1 MHYSIY
7 LLKKQNIK
15 KMKHFKIKKNTVII
29 LLIGTIFLSFS
40 FKSKFFEVA
49 KQIEI
54 YNSLFKELNMYYVDE
69 INPAELT
76 DKAIKN
82 TLKDL
87 DPYTNFYN
95 AQDVEDARIKREG
108 EYAGMGV
115 SVYYTPQGIQI
126 KEVYK
131 GFSGDKAALKAGDM
145 IISVDG
151 QSLKNMERDQLSMFL
166 KGTPNTTVIVE
177 IDRQGKIITKELKR
191 EKVVINPVP
200 FFEMIDSVTGYIT
213 LTRFN
218 NRAASEVKKAFKALQ
233 KKGMKKLVF
242 DLRSN
247 PGGSLMESINISNFF
262 LPKGQTVVTTKAKI
276 KKWSNTYRTSN
287 NPLDLEIPIVVLVN
301 GSSASA
307 SEIVSGSLQDYDR
320 AVIMGQRSFGKGLV
334 QRQKELTYGTQLKLT
349 ISKYY
354 TPSGRCI
361 QELDYTNRNDKTGEV
376 PKFSD
381 RGINEFKTAN
391 GRTVYDGGG
400 VMPDVEIEQSK
411 KTEATKGLLR
421 SKAIFNF
428 ATDYYYKNPLK
439 VDKDNYQFK
448 TSDFK
453 IFTSF
458 LKTDT
463 TFVTE
468 QERLFKK
475 AYLSSENKS
484 ITKEYEKITS
494 KLFEDKVN
502 QISKN
507 QDIIIDILQDEI
519 LKKYYYKE
527 DVYQHH
533 LKNDKTISEA
543 VQLLKNQDKY
553 NQILS
558 AK

>member
-1 MHYSIY
+1 MKKYKRSKKIIGV
-7 LLKKQNIK
+7 LLVA
-15 KMKHFKIKKNTVII
+15 TI
-29 LLIGTIFLSFS
+29 LLSFS
-40 FKSKFFEVA
+40 FKSNFFEVA

-69 INPAELT
+69 INPADLT
-76 DKAIKN
+76 DKVIKN

-95 AQDVEDARIKREG
+95 EQDVEDARIRREG
-108 EYAGMGV
+108 EYAGIGA
-115 SVYYTPQGIQI
+115 SVFYTNQGIQI
-126 KEVYK
+126 KEIYK
-131 GFSGDKAALKAGDM
+131 GFSGDKANLKAGDI

-166 KGTPNTTVIVE
+166 KGTPNTSISVE
-177 IDRQGKIITKELKR
+177 INRQGNIINEELKR

-200 FFEMIDSVTGYIT
+200 FYDMIDQETGYIT

-218 NRAASEVKKAFKALQ
+218 AKASSEVKKAFKDLK

-247 PGGSLMESINISNFF
+247 PGGSLGESINITNFF
-262 LPKGQTVVTTKAKI
+262 IPKGKVVVTTKAKI
-276 KKWSNTYRTSN
+276 KKWSNTYKTSN
-287 NPLDLEIPIVVLVN
+287 EPLDLEIPIVVLVN

-334 QRQKELTYGTQLKLT
+334 QRQKALTYGTQLKLT

-361 QELDYTNRNDKTGEV
+361 QELDYANRDDKTGKV

-391 GRTVYDGGG
+391 GRKVFDGGG
-400 VMPDVEIEQSK
+400 VMPDVEIKQSK
-411 KTEATKGLLR
+411 RTEATKKLLR

-428 ATDYYYKNPLK
+428 ATDYYYKNPQK
-439 VDKDNYQFK
+439 IDVENYQFK
-448 TSDFK
+448 KSDFNN
-453 IFTSF
+453 FTKF
-458 LKTDT
+458 LEKDT
-463 TFVTE
+463 TFVTQ
-468 QERLFKK
+468 QENLFKK
-475 AYLSSENKS
+475 AYLSADNKS
-484 ITKEYEKITS
+484 ISKEYNKIKE
-494 KLFEDKVN
+494 KLFEEKVN
-502 QISKN
+502 EISKN
-507 QDIIIDILQDEI
+507 EDIINELLQDEI

-527 DVYQHH
+527 EVYKHH
-533 LKNDKTISEA
+533 LKNDKTIFEA
-543 VQLLKNQDKY
+543 VKLMQNQDKY

-558 AK
+558 GK